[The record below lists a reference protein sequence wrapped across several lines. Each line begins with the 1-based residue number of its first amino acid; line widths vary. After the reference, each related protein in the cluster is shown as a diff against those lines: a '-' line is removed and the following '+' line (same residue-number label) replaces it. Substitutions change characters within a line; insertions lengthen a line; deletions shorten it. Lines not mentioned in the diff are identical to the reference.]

1 MGANFEPESYRLERE
16 VNEFTQRLEHEKS
29 QLIIIEEQIRQT
41 ESELEERRKNVE
53 AKKPTEQ

>member
-29 QLIIIEEQIRQT
+29 QLIIIEE
-41 ESELEERRKNVE
+41 
-53 AKKPTEQ
+53 